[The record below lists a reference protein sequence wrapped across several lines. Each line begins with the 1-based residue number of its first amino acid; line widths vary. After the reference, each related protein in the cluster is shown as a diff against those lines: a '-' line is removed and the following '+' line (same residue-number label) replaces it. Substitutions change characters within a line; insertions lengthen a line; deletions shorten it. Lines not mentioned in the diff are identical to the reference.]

1 MSFGHW
7 PACKEQWTENR
18 SFCHFGSSLSGN
30 LGIWFYNLGYCVCFK
45 KTVTEAA
52 TECAACLATGA
63 GMQSCSLYWCHSK
76 ADLLSCPHKAFKL
89 KVQTFKSAHLKC
101 ENTFN
106 THLRSNTLVSAQP
119 PAWTLGSGR
128 CHHHC
133 KHQSFFRELQL
144 QMFCNPFISF
154 FSRLQQLDKHCQAT
168 AQQLVELLN
177 KQNQLFKEKHLL
189 TEEVQ
194 FLRTQ
199 VLCQKKRMSEGNILQ
214 L

>member
-1 MSFGHW
+1 MDIDQLAKCSGQ
-7 PACKEQWTENR
+7 KTEV
-18 SFCHFGSSLSGN
+18 SVTSGPVCQ
-30 LGIWFYNLGYCVCFK
+30 GIWIFSFIIWATVCVSRGQLLKQLQC
-45 KTVTEAA
+45 
-52 TECAACLATGA
+52 CSCLATGVR
-63 GMQSCSLYWCHSK
+63 MQSCSLYWCHSK
-76 ADLLSCPHKAFKL
+76 ANLLSRPHKASKL
-89 KVQTFKSAHLKC
+89 KVQTSKSANLKC

-106 THLRSNTLVSAQP
+106 VHPRSNTLMSAQP

-128 CHHHC
+128 CHHQC
-133 KHQSFFRELQL
+133 KHQSFFRKLQL
-144 QMFCNPFISF
+144 QMLCNPFIYF

-199 VLCQKKRMSEGNILQ
+199 VLCQKKRNSEGNILQ